1 MELALFY
8 LQSIVKD
15 ILPLLPAAVL
25 LCLASILITKVKGY
39 QLSIRHGVGVG
50 LFALFL
56 IGLFSVTISFRSIW
70 HDLINGSLQLR
81 GEIDLIPFDGI
92 SKILN
97 SDSDDYILVN
107 IFGNI
112 ALFLPVGFCL
122 PLLWRR
128 FDTAPPTIAVGFLL
142 SCFIEVMQLFTFR
155 ATDIDDVFLNTL
167 GTAFGFLFVSFLRW
181 LLPRF
186 TRNFRLHKAKKRR
199 GK

>member
-1 MELALFY
+1 MELVFSY

-25 LCLASILITKVKGY
+25 LCLASVLLAKVKGY
-39 QLSIRHGVGVG
+39 RASIRHAIGVG

-56 IGLFSVTISFRSIW
+56 AGLFSVTISFDSIW
-70 HDLINGSLQLR
+70 HDLINGKLQLK

-92 SKILN
+92 TKILN

-112 ALFLPVGFCL
+112 GMFLPVGFCL

-128 FDTAPPTIAVGFLL
+128 FNTAPPTVAAGFLL
-142 SCFIEVMQLFTFR
+142 SCFIETMQLFTFR

-167 GTAFGFLFVSFLRW
+167 GTAFGFLLVCAFRF

-186 TRNFRLHKAKKRR
+186 TGGFRLHKAKRR
-199 GK
+199 RAK